1 MAGVGGRGRRSPLA
15 PLVIATVA
23 ALVSAALAQRPVDAA
38 PGESQVPAPNPDL
51 AASCGID
58 IHVILDRST
67 SIASAGATGQVREA
81 FRAFTAALRN
91 TGSRIS
97 VSDFSTVARLPIP
110 TYTPV
115 TDATIA
121 STFEPYIQGF
131 QPDGYTNWED
141 AFRVPRFFAPRPDP
155 NRAHL
160 VLFITD
166 GNPNRA
172 INTSMV
178 PWNPNDPGG
187 SPYGSLLPLATG
199 QTTTYSN
206 TDSGFDA
213 AHRPAIP
220 NANALKADGSKVLAI
235 AVGDGLAGG
244 TTLTRLQNVSGPDT
258 YPGTQPAFDIETTD
272 VYRQPD
278 FAELQASLRSAAFQL
293 CAPSVTVRKLED
305 HNADPDVD
313 DLQPGQGW
321 TLDATVAPTP
331 AAWVVPAGAS
341 GASATTTTGASGFA
355 TFQWDTTA
363 PAVSTIAVSETPQ
376 AGWVLDPT
384 ATRCTYITP
393 EVTTPTDL
401 PGSRPRP
408 TASPARS
415 RPRPSSPA
423 TSSTASSRSRRSTS
437 RRPPT
442 APTPTTRQVPS
453 CPSATRSSGPTP
465 SATPA
470 TSR

>member
-1 MAGVGGRGRRSPLA
+1 MRHRHP
-15 PLVIATVA
+15 
-23 ALVSAALAQRPVDAA
+23 
-38 PGESQVPAPNPDL
+38 
-51 AASCGID
+51 
-58 IHVILDRST
+58 VILDRST

-258 YPGTQPAFDIETTD
+258 YP
-272 VYRQPD
+272 
-278 FAELQASLRSAAFQL
+278 
-293 CAPSVTVRKLED
+293 APS
-305 HNADPDVD
+305 
-313 DLQPGQGW
+313 
-321 TLDATVAPTP
+321 
-331 AAWVVPAGAS
+331 
-341 GASATTTTGASGFA
+341 
-355 TFQWDTTA
+355 
-363 PAVSTIAVSETPQ
+363 
-376 AGWVLDPT
+376 
-384 ATRCTYITP
+384 
-393 EVTTPTDL
+393 
-401 PGSRPRP
+401 RP
-408 TASPARS
+408 
-415 RPRPSSPA
+415 
-423 TSSTASSRSRRSTS
+423 STS
-437 RRPPT
+437 RRPTSTGSRTSPSCRRRCAAPPSSCARRRSPSASSRTTTPT
-442 APTPTTRQVPS
+442 PTSTTSSPGRAGRCTPPSLRSPPTGCCRPTRAAPTPRP
-453 CPSATRSSGPTP
+453 
-465 SATPA
+465 
-470 TSR
+470 